1 MYAIGVDVGGTTVKL
16 GCVKDGLH
24 IVYREKRQSP
34 RDPQMMAQTIF
45 SMVSIAQQRYPGVKV
60 GISCAGSMDSN
71 GQVTAN
77 HLGWVSVPLGA
88 MIYEL
93 FNRPIPM
100 ENDAMCALAAEHIYG
115 TLNGCT
121 TGILIT
127 LGTGIG
133 GGIIVGGVPARGN
146 MGLHGEVGHMIT
158 HADGRRCN
166 CGQQGCWEMYAAAS
180 KLREAAGGMSV
191 REVMSNVRAGKLLD
205 IWGNYIH
212 EVVIGLS
219 SLMMI
224 FIPEIIA
231 IGGGLSNAGDI
242 VINAIRSELEE
253 TSAFRIFNPTC
264 RIVSAHFQNDA
275 GILGAAALASMME

>member
-16 GCVKDGLH
+16 GCVQDG
-24 IVYREKRQSP
+24 INIIYRDRRHSP
-34 RDPQMMAQTIF
+34 RDPQQMAQAIY
-45 SMVSIAQQRYPGVKV
+45 SMVTIALKRFPGASV
-60 GISCAGSMDSN
+60 GISCPGSMDSQGN
-71 GQVTAN
+71 VTAN
-77 HLGWVSVPLGA
+77 QLGWVSVPLGA
-88 MIYEL
+88 LLYEQFKRSL
-93 FNRPIPM
+93 PM

-115 TLNGCT
+115 ALKGCQ

-133 GGIIVGGVPARGN
+133 GGIIIGGIPARGY
-146 MGLHGEVGHMIT
+146 MGLHGEIGHMIT
-158 HADGRRCN
+158 HADGRPCS

-191 REVMSNVRAGKLLD
+191 REVMANVRAGRLLD
-205 IWGNYIH
+205 IWENHIH

-224 FIPEIIA
+224 FAPEVIA

-242 VINAIRSELEE
+242 VIDAIREE
-253 TSAFRIFNPTC
+253 VEKTSAFNTFNPFTQ
-264 RIVSAHFQNDA
+264 IVSATFQNDA
-275 GILGAAALASMME
+275 GILGAAALSGMV